1 MPTYN
6 FENTETGEITE
17 EIMKISE
24 RDEFLENNPQLKS
37 VMLSAPGTV
46 QASGDRTKA
55 PNGFKEVLSKVAEA
69 NPTSALASDFGHKDH
84 KSVTTRNIV
93 QKHREKAGG
102 SLTQ

>member
-17 EIMKISE
+17 EIMKISD
-24 RDEFLENNPQLKS
+24 RDIYLSENPQLKGI
-37 VMLSAPGTV
+37 MLSAPGTV
-46 QASGDRTKA
+46 KATGDRTKT
-55 PNGFKEVLSKVAEA
+55 PNGFKEVLSKISEA
-69 NPTSALASDFGHKDH
+69 NPTSSLAGDYGHKDH

>member
-17 EIMKISE
+17 ESMKISE

-46 QASGDRTKA
+46 KATGDRTKA

-69 NPTSALASDFGHKDH
+69 NPTSALAGDFGSKDH

-93 QKHREKAGG
+93 QKHRKLRGVD
-102 SLTQ
+102 

>member
-6 FENTETGEITE
+6 FENTETGEITQ
-17 EIMKISE
+17 EIMKISD
-24 RDEFLENNPQLKS
+24 RDTYLENNPNLKP

-46 QASGDRTKA
+46 KATGDRTKA

-102 SLTQ
+102 SITQ

>member
-6 FENTETGEITE
+6 FENIETGEITQ

-24 RDEFLENNPQLKS
+24 RDTFLENNPQLKS
-37 VMLSAPGTV
+37 VILGAP
-46 QASGDRTKA
+46 ASVKATGDRTKA
-55 PNGFKEVLSKVAEA
+55 PSGFKEVLSKISEA
-69 NPTSALASDFGHKDH
+69 NPTSALAGDYGHKDH

-102 SLTQ
+102 NLTK

>member
-6 FENTETGEITE
+6 FENKETGEITQ

-24 RDEFLENNPQLKS
+24 RDEYLENNPHLKS

-46 QASGDRTKA
+46 KATGDRTKA
-55 PNGFKEVLSKVAEA
+55 PNGFKEVLSKISEA
-69 NPTSALASDFGHKDH
+69 NPTSALASDYGHKDH

-102 SLTQ
+102 SISE

>member
-6 FENTETGEITE
+6 FENTETGEITQ

-24 RDEFLENNPQLKS
+24 RDEFLENNPQLKT

-46 QASGDRTKA
+46 KATGDRTKT
-55 PNGFKEVLSKVAEA
+55 PSGFKEVLSKISEA
-69 NPTSALASDFGHKDH
+69 NPTSALAGDYGHKDH

-102 SLTQ
+102 SLSE

>member
-6 FENTETGEITE
+6 FENIETGEITQ

-24 RDEFLENNPQLKS
+24 RDEYLENNPQLKS
-37 VMLSAPGTV
+37 VILGAP
-46 QASGDRTKA
+46 ASVKATGDRTKA
-55 PNGFKEVLSKVAEA
+55 PSGFKEVLSKISEA
-69 NPTSALASDFGHKDH
+69 NPTSALAGDYGHKDH

-102 SLTQ
+102 NLTK

>member
-17 EIMKISE
+17 ESMKISE
-24 RDEFLENNPQLKS
+24 RDEFLVNNPQLKS
-37 VMLSAPGTV
+37 VMLSAPSTV
-46 QASGDRTKA
+46 KATGDRTKA

-69 NPTSALASDFGHKDH
+69 NPTSALAGDFGSKDQ

-93 QKHREKAGG
+93 QKHRKLRGVD
-102 SLTQ
+102 

>member
-6 FENTETGEITE
+6 FENTETGEITQM
-17 EIMKISE
+17 IMKISE
-24 RDEFLENNPQLKS
+24 RDTYLEENPNLKPI
-37 VMLSAPGTV
+37 MLSAPGTV
-46 QASGDRTKA
+46 KGTGDRTKT
-55 PNGFKEVLSKVAEA
+55 PGGFKEVLSKISEA

-102 SLTQ
+102 NLTE

>member
-17 EIMKISE
+17 ESMKISE
-24 RDEFLENNPQLKS
+24 RDEFLENNPQLKT

-46 QASGDRTKA
+46 KATGDRTKA

-102 SLTQ
+102 NLTE

>member
-17 EIMKISE
+17 ESMKISE
-24 RDEFLENNPQLKS
+24 RDEFLENNPQLKT

-46 QASGDRTKA
+46 KATGDRTKA

-102 SLTQ
+102 NLTK

>member
-6 FENTETGEITE
+6 FENIETGEITQ

-24 RDEFLENNPQLKS
+24 RDEFLENNPQLKT

-46 QASGDRTKA
+46 KATGDRTKT
-55 PNGFKEVLSKVAEA
+55 PSGFKEVLSKISEA
-69 NPTSALASDFGHKDH
+69 NPMSALAGDYGHKDH

-102 SLTQ
+102 SISE